1 MEAMGA
7 TAAAAAASPPPAE
20 AAEEEREWGEKWR
33 KRRLSGG
40 MLWMQSRQQHQQH
53 MAHTRLLRSR
63 VEKNLN
69 ASSIALICTSNALGS
84 TLFFPFVFHGIFP

>member
-1 MEAMGA
+1 MLSASSVGEGAGFGTEMEAMGA
-7 TAAAAAASPPPAE
+7 TPAE

-33 KRRLSGG
+33 KRRLIGG

-63 VEKNLN
+63 VEKNLE
-69 ASSIALICTSNALGS
+69 C
-84 TLFFPFVFHGIFP
+84 